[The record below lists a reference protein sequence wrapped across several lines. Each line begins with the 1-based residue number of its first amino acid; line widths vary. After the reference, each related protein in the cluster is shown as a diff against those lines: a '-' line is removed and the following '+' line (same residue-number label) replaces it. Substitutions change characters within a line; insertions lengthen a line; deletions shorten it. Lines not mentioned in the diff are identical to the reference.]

1 MLEELKLCF
10 SDTMEAFIMK
20 IFFYT
25 GVFNWLIIIAVFVM
39 NGTVTLELVRKMRK
53 MMFYSFLIIAV
64 PFAAAVWKYLQ
75 SH

>member
-1 MLEELKLCF
+1 MLDSLKACF
-10 SDTMEAFIMK
+10 SDTMESLVMK

-25 GVFNWLIIIAVFVM
+25 GLFNWLIILAVFVI

-53 MMFYSFLIIAV
+53 MMFYSFLIVAV
-64 PFAAAVWKYLQ
+64 PFIAAVYKYLQ